1 MTLAGLAGLVPIVN
15 NNEPTHWW
23 QGASGRWYVH
33 TIYPI
38 DAIPDFIRACNYIFA
53 RPGHLTHF
61 DGTGNRV
68 PLYIGESGE
77 FDQRLDRHEKL
88 GSALRLGATEI
99 HIHLLAQSRQERINI
114 ETDLR
119 HAHATPSNGQP
130 TLTPPFLLP
139 PPPSSSLFS
148 LADLLV
154 PSPPPSP
161 PRTLAD
167 LFPLEALPRIR
178 SRSSWNDRMA
188 HWERPASDTEEQQ
201 IERAADMVRAVLSNN
216 RRLND
221 EGVTIAPQGSYH
233 NNTNVRREADM
244 DLRAVHPSIR
254 LEYTPNVMVDAARTA
269 LGIFNTGRTYS
280 DVAQEMRREL
290 ISELTKKFGASNVD
304 TSGNK
309 AIRLKKQ
316 PGSRADLDIA
326 LTFTYYWVMWDADAL
341 QYRVAEGVAILGKDG
356 SWTYNFPEQ
365 HHANGI
371 AKRARTKHRFKRNV
385 RILKTLR
392 DELISADQLVPKQA
406 PSFLIECLTYA
417 IEDEYFLVETD
428 DRYARALRILSRMGE
443 CLNDSSWIMNATE
456 INAIKYLFRPTQPWT
471 VDDAKAFVLAARRR
485 IEA

>member
-1 MTLAGLAGLVPIVN
+1 MTLAGLAGLIPVVQ
-15 NNEPTHWW
+15 NNEPIHWW

-38 DAIPDFIRACNYIFA
+38 GAVPDFNACNYIFA
-53 RPGHLTHF
+53 RPRS
-61 DGTGNRV
+61 DGTRE
-68 PLYIGESGE
+68 PFYIGHIGE
-77 FDQRLDRHEKL
+77 FDLRLDRHEKL
-88 GSALRLGATEI
+88 GPALQVGATEI
-99 HIHLLAQSRQERINI
+99 HIHLLAQSRQERVNI

-119 HAHATPSNGQP
+119 HAHATPLNGQSP
-130 TLTPPFLLP
+130 HTPPFLLP
-139 PPPSSSLFS
+139 PPPSFPL
-148 LADLLV
+148 
-154 PSPPPSP
+154 
-161 PRTLAD
+161 TLAD
-167 LFPLEALPRIR
+167 LFPLEALPKIR

-201 IERAADMVRAVLSNN
+201 IERAADMVRAALSNN

-244 DLRAVHPSIR
+244 DLRAVHPSVR
-254 LEYTPNVMVDAARTA
+254 LEYAPNVMVDAARTA
-269 LGIFNTGRTYS
+269 LGIFHTGRTYS
-280 DVAQEMRREL
+280 DVTQEMRCEI

-304 TSGNK
+304 ASGNK

-326 LTFTYYWVMWDADAL
+326 LTFAYYWVMWDADAL

-356 SWTYNFPEQ
+356 RWTHNFPKQ
-365 HHANGI
+365 HYANGI

-385 RILKTLR
+385 RILKRLR
-392 DELISADQLVPKQA
+392 DELVNADQLAPKQV

-417 IEDEYFLVETD
+417 VEDEYFLVETD
-428 DRYARALRILSRMGE
+428 DRYARALRILSRMSE
-443 CLNDSSWIMNATE
+443 CLNDSNWIMNATE
-456 INAIKYLFRPTQPWT
+456 INEIKYLFRPPQPWT
-471 VDDAKAFVLAARRR
+471 VDDAKAFVLAACRW